1 MNQITNRVKFR
12 LFSWQVKSYSFNI
25 LFLFNNFVL
34 QPNDMHLILQ
44 VIYYIARVDHKLYQL

>member
-1 MNQITNRVKFR
+1 MNQITNRVKSR
-12 LFSWQVKSYSFNI
+12 LFSWQIKSYSFKI

-44 VIYYIARVDHKLYQL
+44 VIYYTGSVDQILYQL